1 MVLLKVT
8 WKKSAI
14 GRTKRQRRVIE
25 SLGLKRL
32 NHSVIHKD
40 SPSIRGMVHKVTH
53 LLHVE
58 EISEAGVSNTKPVTS
73 TLTMKPVTST
83 PTTEAVSSVGTEWE
97 IGDKSG
103 NAEITRKVD
112 CGDYYCVEW
121 SMKTQR
127 VVDRCV
133 KNKKL
138 PQSKKRIWIGESKP
152 AEQKYLECV
161 GVFKGPTAESDATAA
176 LNCC

>member
-58 EISEAGVSNTKPVTS
+58 EISEVAAS
-73 TLTMKPVTST
+73 TTKPVTST

-133 KNKKL
+133 KNKRL